1 MTDKVTEYVTLGS
14 KMDVPYDGVS
24 PAITSVA
31 GDSIWIYLF
40 CWVGGSIWF
49 FSYGRIKKESWLTWE
64 GLQFNGR
71 LSGD

>member
-1 MTDKVTEYVTLGS
+1 MTDKVTENVTLGS

-40 CWVGGSIWF
+40 S
-49 FSYGRIKKESWLTWE
+49 
-64 GLQFNGR
+64 GLVCPSEMFVMAEYR
-71 LSGD
+71 KRVD